1 MLSRF
6 SKAWERK
13 DEYVFPS
20 GFRHGSRLGSNRNS
34 KIKPPEKS
42 AEGKNKATEIHRV
55 SVALARLFHCF
66 RREIFGS
73 GSSHGTI
80 SIRVLLFRPL
90 NDRMDMNQILRL
102 RSVCHA
108 HR

>member
-34 KIKPPEKS
+34 KIKPPGKVQKARTKPRKFIEFPWLWHAYSTVS
-42 AEGKNKATEIHRV
+42 AERF
-55 SVALARLFHCF
+55 SVPGQVMGQYPYANPSCF
-66 RREIFGS
+66 S
-73 GSSHGTI
+73 G
-80 SIRVLLFRPL
+80 L
-90 NDRMDMNQILRL
+90 
-102 RSVCHA
+102 
-108 HR
+108 